1 MRKLLFPLVISLLLF
16 SCTSTGDFVPPHSA
30 LDVKIEEN
38 ISVEEEKEEVS
49 DPVFSG
55 EVEIAAEPEKETAE
69 TEEEKEESAIAE
81 QVEEI
86 SVNDDSVKEEVP
98 SEEAPKSVKEE
109 DVAESPSVA
118 EAEEA
123 DITGNDVSQIGLD
136 SKADEIMLTSFI
148 MAAVMVL
155 IVSLSTIIRSN
166 STRRMPVLIS
176 IVLALLFTAIPMMAS
191 VIISGWNNL
200 YYAYLV
206 LLLTFFIIRGK
217 KN

>member
-1 MRKLLFPLVISLLLF
+1 MKKLLFPLVLSLFLF
-16 SCTSTGDFVPPHSA
+16 SCTSTADFVPPQSSI
-30 LDVKIEEN
+30 DVKIEES

-49 DPVFSG
+49 TPSFSDD
-55 EVEIAAEPEKETAE
+55 VEIAETEYVTAE
-69 TEEEKEESAIAE
+69 AEEEEEESVITEKAE
-81 QVEEI
+81 ENPVQ
-86 SVNDDSVKEEVP
+86 DFSVKEE
-98 SEEAPKSVKEE
+98 EASVVQVNTVKEE
-109 DVAESPSVA
+109 ETAESTA
-118 EAEEA
+118 AEEEKS

-136 SKADEIMLTSFI
+136 SKADEIMITSFI

-176 IVLALLFTAIPMMAS
+176 IVLALLFTAIPMIAS

-206 LLLTFFIIRGK
+206 LLLTFFVIRGK

>member
-1 MRKLLFPLVISLLLF
+1 MKKLLFPLVLSLLLF
-16 SCTSTGDFVPPHSA
+16 SCTSTADFVQPQSSI
-30 LDVKIEEN
+30 DVKIEES

-49 DPVFSG
+49 TPSFSDD
-55 EVEIAAEPEKETAE
+55 VEIAETEYVTAE
-69 TEEEKEESAIAE
+69 AEEEEEESVIAE
-81 QVEEI
+81 KAEENP
-86 SVNDDSVKEEVP
+86 VQDFSVKEE
-98 SEEAPKSVKEE
+98 EASVVQVNTVKEE
-109 DVAESPSVA
+109 ETAESTAV
-118 EAEEA
+118 EEEKS

-136 SKADEIMLTSFI
+136 SKADEIMITSFI

-166 STRRMPVLIS
+166 STRRMPVIIS
-176 IVLALLFTAIPMMAS
+176 IVLALLFTAIPMIAS

-206 LLLTFFIIRGK
+206 LLLTFFVIRGK